1 MKIRDVV
8 VEGFWGA
15 AGNIVGA
22 GLKGVAKGVA
32 DVVAP
37 GSVDQIKSVRNSA
50 NIDKIAPSMEKYNND
65 KEAQAILDQ
74 LLKQAQANGGNM
86 NFDDVKAAA
95 AGQAGVSEAQGQF
108 NPQLTA
114 YLIMKLQS
122 AGVTIKGMPQ
132 AAGEKTPKEK
142 KVPGFTVTQWDPL
155 VVQYK
160 KTDYTLN
167 DNGEWVYLGSA
178 KVLNNPQLE
187 RMLDLASGHTSAPKQ
202 TVTTKK
208 ETPPGTVVT
217 PTGDTVVK
225 NEKGEWWVQAQPTN
239 KQVVDPK
246 DIKELE
252 RRDLVK
258 RQTAQ
263 MAQAKQ

>member
-1 MKIRDVV
+1 MKINEVV
-8 VEGFWGA
+8 VEGFWSGT
-15 AGNIVGA
+15 GKMLGA
-22 GLKGVAKGVA
+22 GLKGVVKGVA

-37 GSVDQIKSVRNSA
+37 GSVDQIKAARNSA
-50 NIDKIAPSMEKYNND
+50 NIDKIAPNMAKYD
-65 KEAQAILDQ
+65 KDEEAQAILDE

-122 AGVTIKGMPQ
+122 AGVTIKGIPQ
-132 AAGEKTPKEK
+132 AAGEKAPKEK
-142 KVPGFTVTQWDPL
+142 KVPGFTVTQQDPL

-160 KTDYTLN
+160 KTDFTLN

-178 KVLNNPQLE
+178 KVLNNPQME

-202 TVTTKK
+202 TVPTKK
-208 ETPPGTVVT
+208 ATPPGTVIT

-225 NEKGEWWVQAQPTN
+225 NKKGEWWVQAQPTN

-252 RRDLVK
+252 RRDLVN

-263 MAQAKQ
+263 MSQATQ

>member
-95 AGQAGVSEAQGQF
+95 AGLAEAQGQF

-132 AAGEKTPKEK
+132 AAGEKAPKEK
-142 KVPGFTVTQWDPL
+142 KVPGFTVTQQDPL

-187 RMLDLASGHTSAPKQ
+187 RMLDLASGHTSAPNQQPTASKPA
-202 TVTTKK
+202 
-208 ETPPGTVVT
+208 TPPGTVVT

-225 NEKGEWWVQAQPTN
+225 NAQGQWIVQGN
-239 KQVVDPK
+239 VNVVVDPK

-252 RRDLVK
+252 RRDLVN

-263 MAQAKQ
+263 MARARQ